1 MFYNVSQVPLMD
13 KAGRRPLLI
22 IPMIVMIIDL
32 VGMTICLVLQV
43 RSQFSQNFKPLVIHV
58 ES

>member
-1 MFYNVSQVPLMD
+1 MFYNVLQVPLMD

-43 RSQFSQNFKPLVIHV
+43 RSQLSQNFKPLVIHV